1 MDRTTTVEI
10 KDIGTAKLEV
20 PDAAKK
26 KLSAPAPEAAKEGSK
41 T

>member
-1 MDRTTTVEI
+1 VD
-10 KDIGTAKLEV
+10 V
-20 PDAAKK
+20 PEAAKK